1 MASLETRRLG
11 RTEMKP
17 TALGLG
23 GGHLGYPGQSDENA
37 VNTIRG
43 AIESGINFVDTSPF
57 YGVSERRFG
66 LAL

>member
-1 MASLETRRLG
+1 
-11 RTEMKP
+11 MKP

-43 AIESGINFVDTSPF
+43 RLNAVLISLTHLRFTES
-57 YGVSERRFG
+57 VSDV
-66 LAL
+66 LASHWQEDGEKGSTYKRK